1 MIGLDSK
8 SETIKLVSGML
19 NLLTAFYRTN
29 SSFFFL
35 TNLEHSPSSANV
47 LGPQKKEHSQC
58 FAKNNEVV
66 HMQGT
71 LRRWKYDTQYLEL
84 ARNPELLIA
93 AVMASLLKLRFA
105 APGGVHSLMHC
116 FSLSLPP

>member
-1 MIGLDSK
+1 MSNMIALDSK
-8 SETIKLVSGML
+8 RETIKLVSGML

-66 HMQGT
+66 HNA
-71 LRRWKYDTQYLEL
+71 L
-84 ARNPELLIA
+84 
-93 AVMASLLKLRFA
+93 MASLLTLRFA
-105 APGGVHSLMHC
+105 APGGEL
-116 FSLSLPP
+116 